1 VSYAAMAGTPTF
13 DLLIV
18 GGGINGAGIARD
30 AAGRGLKV
38 LLVEKDDLASHTSSA
53 STKLI
58 HGGLRYLEQLEFRL
72 VRESLA
78 ERERLLGIAP
88 HIVHP
93 LEFVVPQVG
102 SARPAW
108 LVRLGLFLYDHLG
121 GRKRLPPTRT
131 LDLATDPQGD
141 GLKNRAGKAFCY
153 ADCFVDDSRL
163 AVLNAVD
170 AAERGVRIATR
181 TELVHAERGKD
192 LWQATLLGPQGQKRV
207 AARVLVNAAG
217 PWVTDLLRRIHVES
231 RRHVRLVKGSHIVLP
246 RLYAGNHAFLIQN
259 SDRRVAFAIP
269 FERDFTLVGTTD
281 SFWDAE
287 PGSPRIDDAEID
299 YLLDVV
305 DRTFAR
311 PVGRDN
317 IVWTYSGIRPLFDD
331 GSRNAARVTR
341 DYSLELDLQ
350 GAPVLSIFGGKLT
363 TYRRLAEQVLHRL
376 HPIFP
381 DAGEPWTASLPLP
394 GGDLPEGGSASLLAA
409 LRTEFPAVPPALL
422 DRLARTYGTRARQIL
437 SAGELGPIIAGDLTE
452 REARYLVEHEWAR
465 TAEDILFRRTKL
477 GLHLP
482 PAAASRLEELLNQM
496 NRGSTHAA

>member
-1 VSYAAMAGTPTF
+1 MSGTPTF

-78 ERERLLGIAP
+78 ERERLWRIAP

-93 LEFVVPQVG
+93 LDFVVQQSG
-102 SARPAW
+102 STRPAW
-108 LVRLGLFLYDHLG
+108 LVRLGLLLYDHLG

-131 LDLATDPQGD
+131 FDLATDPRGA
-141 GLKNRAGKAFCY
+141 GLKNRAGKAFAY

-163 AVLNAVD
+163 VILNAMD
-170 AAERGVRIATR
+170 AAERGARIATR
-181 TELVHAERGKD
+181 TELVHAERGTEM
-192 LWQATLLGPQGQKRV
+192 WQATLIGSQGQERV
-207 AARVLVNAAG
+207 SARVLVNAAG
-217 PWVTDLLRRIHVES
+217 PWVADLLRRLHLES
-231 RRHVRLVKGSHIVLP
+231 RRHIRLVKGSHIVLP
-246 RLYAGNHAFLIQN
+246 RLYAGAHAVLIQN
-259 SDRRVAFAIP
+259 PDRRVVFAIP

-281 SFWDAE
+281 SFWEGE
-287 PGSPRIDDAEID
+287 PGSPAIDDAEVA
-299 YLLDVV
+299 YLLDSVH
-305 DRTFAR
+305 RTFVR
-311 PVGRDN
+311 PVGRDD
-317 IVWTYSGIRPLFDD
+317 IVWTFSGIRPLFDD
-331 GSRNAARVTR
+331 GSRSAARVTR
-341 DYSLELDLQ
+341 DYSLDLDLQ
-350 GAPVLSIFGGKLT
+350 GAPVLSVFGGKLT

-376 HPIFP
+376 HPVFP
-381 DAGEPWTASLPLP
+381 RTGEPWTGSAPLP
-394 GGDLPEGGSASLLAA
+394 GGDLPERGPAELITRLQ
-409 LRTEFPAVPPALL
+409 TEFSETSGALL

-437 SAGELGPIIAGDLTE
+437 SAGELGTAIAGDLTE
-452 REARYLVEHEWAR
+452 SEVRHLVEHEWAR

-482 PAAASRLEELLNQM
+482 ATAAPRLEEVLRHM
-496 NRGSTHAA
+496 NCGSTHAA